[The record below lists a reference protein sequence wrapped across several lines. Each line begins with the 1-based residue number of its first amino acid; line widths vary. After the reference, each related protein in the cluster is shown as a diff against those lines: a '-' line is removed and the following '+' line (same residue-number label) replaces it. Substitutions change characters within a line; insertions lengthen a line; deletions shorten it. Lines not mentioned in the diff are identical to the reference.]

1 MNENKFEIFNSAEF
15 GSVRTL
21 ETNEGKVLFCG
32 KDVANALDYR
42 DTAYAIS
49 THCKGVG
56 EIPTP
61 TAGGIQMMKFIT
73 EGDLYRLIAHSKLPT
88 AERFEGWVFDEVLP
102 TIRKHG
108 AYMTDITLE
117 KALTSPDFLIQL
129 AIQLKSEKEQRIQ
142 LETVL
147 AVQEQRI
154 SELKPKADY
163 TDRILSSRGLV
174 TITQIAKD
182 YGMSGS
188 EMNKKLHEL
197 GVQYKQSSQWL
208 LYVKYQGRGYTHS
221 ETVEIVY
228 PDGTSG
234 IRMNTKWTQ
243 KGRLFLYNLLR
254 ENGVIPC
261 IEMFASQSKSNR
273 QQ

>member
-32 KDVANALDYR
+32 KDVANALGYK

-102 TIRKHG
+102 TIRKTG
-108 AYMTDITLE
+108 SYNLPQMSEMEMINLISRNAIENE
-117 KALTSPDFLIQL
+117 KR
-129 AIQLKSEKEQRIQ
+129 LKSLEIRQQTIEKQTE
-142 LETVL
+142 
-147 AVQEQRI
+147 
-154 SELKPKADY
+154 
-163 TDRILSSRGLV
+163 RILDIFTAMSDTAWHENIIGQFKKICHDNNLNYRTTLSGLYKELEHEANCDLNARQRNKRKRMKSAGCTHKQ
-174 TITQIAKD
+174 TIRETSKIILIEDDDILKLAFENIFRKFQVR
-182 YGMSGS
+182 YLES
-188 EMNKKLHEL
+188 E
-197 GVQYKQSSQWL
+197 
-208 LYVKYQGRGYTHS
+208 
-221 ETVEIVY
+221 
-228 PDGTSG
+228 
-234 IRMNTKWTQ
+234 
-243 KGRLFLYNLLR
+243 
-254 ENGVIPC
+254 VIL
-261 IEMFASQSKSNR
+261 
-273 QQ
+273 